1 MKFAGR
7 INSFLFQSK
16 TNKTVIDS
24 IERYKEVKG
33 ITHLEFNY
41 PEHVTLDT
49 VEELKSHFGHL
60 KVNGVA
66 TRFRNDFIHGEFT
79 NADENIRQKAIKL
92 CKEAIDICRVL
103 GGETVTIWQ
112 AYDGFDYPFQLDYET
127 AWNKMISAFQEVADY
142 GSDLK
147 ISIEYKPLEP
157 RAYAA
162 FDSIGTT
169 LLAIQEIDRKNVG
182 ATLDFCHMIMKHD
195 SPAYA
200 LALTARQSSL
210 FGLHMNDGDGR
221 MDNGLIFGTLNTAQA
236 LEFVY
241 YLKKYNYN
249 GVVFFDTF
257 PVREEV
263 GLEITANIE
272 MFSSISQAIDK
283 VGMKTIEEV
292 IKKQDGILSQRII
305 HQLLKNM

>member
-7 INSFLFQSK
+7 INSFLFQSE

-24 IERYKEVKG
+24 IERYKEVEG

-41 PEHVTLDT
+41 PEHVTMDT
-49 VEELKSHFGHL
+49 VAELRKHFGHL

-79 NADENIRQKAIKL
+79 NADEEIRQKAIKL
-92 CKEAIDICRVL
+92 CKEAIDVCREL
-103 GGETVTIWQ
+103 EGDTVTIWQ
-112 AYDGFDYPFQLDYET
+112 AFDGFDYPFQMDYEVG
-127 AWNKMISAFQEVADY
+127 WNKMIEAFREVADY

-162 FDSIGTT
+162 LDSIGTT
-169 LLAIQEIDRKNVG
+169 LLAIKEIDKKNVG

-200 LALTARQSSL
+200 LALTAHQSSL

-221 MDNGLIFGTLNTAQA
+221 MDNGLIFGTLNTSQA
-236 LEFVY
+236 FEFVY
-241 YLKKYNYN
+241 YLKKYNYT

-263 GLEITANIE
+263 GLEIQANIE
-272 MFSSISQAIDK
+272 MFVAISKAIDK
-283 VGMKTIEEV
+283 VGMERIGSIV
-292 IKKQDGILSQRII
+292 SKQDGIQSQKLIRELISNI
-305 HQLLKNM
+305 